1 MNPISA
7 LNEHRVIQLEGTSNF
22 RDIGGYKNKDGLTL
36 RWGQLYRSANL
47 AGLSTADQNQLQ
59 NLGVSESIDLRSQVE
74 QRKSAYEYPFL
85 NVYKCSIEPQV
96 TDAVFDAISNRKA
109 LTVKQTKD
117 FMHQMYRGFVLEHQ
131 DRFAQF
137 LDLVIT
143 RQGAVVVHCTA
154 GKDRTGFASAMLQAA
169 LGVHRDDILADYL
182 LTQQCYQ
189 VSLARTSQEYGL
201 PEDIMQILWG
211 VEVEYLDSALDLID
225 TQFGGLT
232 DYLQDQLQLNSNKQE
247 QLRKQFLHAD

>member
-1 MNPISA
+1 MNSISA

-22 RDIGGYKNKDGLTL
+22 RDIGGYKNKEGLTL

-47 AGLSTADQNQLQ
+47 AGLSASDQNQLQ
-59 NLGVSESIDLRSQVE
+59 ELGVSESIDLRSQFE
-74 QRKSAYEYPFL
+74 QQKSAYEYPFL

-96 TDAVFDAISNRKA
+96 TDAVFTAITARQA
-109 LTVKQTKD
+109 LTVDQTKD
-117 FMHQMYRGFVLEHQ
+117 FMHQMYRGFVLEQQ

-137 LDLVIT
+137 FDLVIA
-143 RQGAVVVHCTA
+143 RQGAAVVHCTA
-154 GKDRTGFASAMLQAA
+154 GKDRTGFACAMLQSA

-182 LTQQCYQ
+182 LTQQCYL

-211 VEVEYLDSALDLID
+211 VEAEYLDSALDLIN
-225 TQFGGLT
+225 TQFGSLT
-232 DYLQDQLQLNSNKQE
+232 HYLEDQLQLNSTKQKE
-247 QLRKQFLHAD
+247 LKEQFLHAE